1 MSRRDPPAPLTRLR
15 VRPGRSD
22 LRILPLLAAAAL
34 AALLTAL
41 PAAGADDALEGL
53 LPVDPLAGGKLF
65 VERGCVRCHA
75 VYGEGGTHGPD
86 LGKTKINRG
95 FLELAG
101 VMWNHS
107 PRMEEE
113 FGRMHFARPVF
124 SDDDMAKIIAFVYF
138 LNYFDSPGDPL
149 RGEALFAEK
158 SCRQCHSV
166 GGAGGTV
173 GGPLDTFGR
182 YASPVFISTAMWNS
196 GPRMAETMQRQGV
209 SRPVFQQGDVR
220 DILAFVR
227 RDAFLGSD
235 ESRVFL
241 PPGNP
246 RNGGRLF
253 REKRCTE
260 CHAIRGSRWSA
271 GPDLGRVEMHGSL
284 SAIAGF
290 QWNHGPAMWEMME
303 RRGLPVPS
311 FTPREMSD
319 IVTYLYFVQYVEEPG
334 DAATGRVLFVEK
346 GCHSCHAVDQGASS
360 DGPAVAEM
368 EPFQTPAAVIAAMW
382 NHASEMERLTWEK
395 NIVWP
400 TVKGREMANLVAFLL
415 SAAKQ
420 PASAPR

>member
-1 MSRRDPPAPLTRLR
+1 MSRAHHSLAPLAGAASLAF
-15 VRPGRSD
+15 V
-22 LRILPLLAAAAL
+22 LLAS
-34 AALLTAL
+34 
-41 PAAGADDALEGL
+41 PAAGAEDALEGL
-53 LPVDPLAGGKLF
+53 LPEDPLAGGKLF
-65 VERGCVRCHA
+65 VQRGCVRCHA
-75 VYGEGGTHGPD
+75 VYGEGGALGPD

-107 PRMEEE
+107 PRMQEE
-113 FGRMHFARPVF
+113 FGRLHFARPVF
-124 SDDDMAKIIAFVYF
+124 TEDEMAKIIAFVYF
-138 LNYFDSPGDPL
+138 LNYFDSPGDPV

-158 SCRQCHSV
+158 SCRRCHSV
-166 GGAGGTV
+166 GGAGGAA
-173 GGPLDTFGR
+173 GGPLDEFGK

-196 GPRMAETMQRQGV
+196 GSRMTEAMRREGVPRPIFEQ
-209 SRPVFQQGDVR
+209 SDIR

-227 RDAFLGSD
+227 RDAHRGDD
-235 ESRVFL
+235 ENRVFL

-253 REKRCTE
+253 REKRCVE
-260 CHAIRGSRWSA
+260 CHAIRGARWSA
-271 GPDLGRVEMHGSL
+271 GPDLGRAELHGSL

-303 RRGLPVPS
+303 RKGLPVPR

-334 DAATGRVLFVEK
+334 DESAGRALFVEK
-346 GCHSCHAVDQGASS
+346 GCRSCHAVDEGTSS
-360 DGPAVAEM
+360 EGPAVAGM
-368 EPFQTPAAVIAAMW
+368 EPFHSPAAVIAAMW

-400 TVKGREMANLVAFLL
+400 TVMGREMADLVAFLL
-415 SAAKQ
+415 SASKQ
-420 PASAPR
+420 PAAETR